1 MDTSPELTTEE
12 QPTPGQNG
20 DPLEDGKPSDR
31 SAFSG
36 RSILIAVGG
45 AALAIVLLFALLAD
59 GESTGTGDQAVTAG
73 QFDSMLFLNT
83 DGSEGSLA
91 DYAGEPLVVNFF
103 AAWCGPCRAELPEFQ
118 RVSDS
123 NEGVVRFVG
132 ISHDLDEVTWRSFV
146 DEVGITFDTA
156 FQPDQELFKAFDAKG
171 MPTTAFIS
179 AEGEVLQVWT
189 GILSEEKLQE
199 LIDENLVEA

>member
-1 MDTSPELTTEE
+1 MDNSPETDT
-12 QPTPGQNG
+12 QGKTPDG
-20 DPLEDGKPSDR
+20 DSVETPER
-31 SAFSG
+31 SALSN
-36 RSILIAVGG
+36 RSIAIAIGG
-45 AALAIVLLFALLAD
+45 AVLAIVLMFAVLSD
-59 GESTGTGDQAVTAG
+59 SDSTGNAGQDLVANG
-73 QFDSMLFLNT
+73 QFDSLVFLNS
-83 DGSEGSLA
+83 DGSNGALS

-103 AAWCGPCRAELPEFQ
+103 ASWCGPCRAELPEFE
-118 RVSDS
+118 RVSLANAGS
-123 NEGVVRFVG
+123 VRFLG

-146 DEVGITFDTA
+146 EETSVSYDTV

-179 AEGEVLQVWT
+179 PDGEILQVWT